1 MQFIQDNLVWVALAF
16 VSGAMLL
23 WPMIRGRTAG
33 PSVSPL
39 QATLMINRE
48 DAIVVDVRES
58 DEYARGH
65 VPNARHIPLG
75 QLDKRLSELEKYKE
89 KPLIVMCQSGNRSPS
104 ACGSLRKAG
113 FAKVFHLS
121 GGISGWEQAGQPVT
135 AK

>member
-1 MQFIQDNLVWVALAF
+1 MQFIQDNIIWVALAF

-23 WPMIRGRTAG
+23 WPMIWGRSAG
-33 PSVSPL
+33 NAVSPL

-48 DAIVVDVRES
+48 DAIVVDVREAE
-58 DEYARGH
+58 EYARGH

-75 QLDKRLSELEKYKE
+75 QFDKRLQELAKYKE
-89 KPLIVMCQSGNRSPS
+89 KPVIVMCQSGNRSHS

-113 FAKVFHLS
+113 FDKVFHLA
-121 GGISGWEQAGQPVT
+121 GGLSGWEQAGQPVT